1 MLGKFIE
8 NSIAKVNNKYLKLF
22 VCFLVAIL
30 IAYIFIFFYDFVV
43 GFYKGIIETQK
54 NYTP

>member
-43 GFYKGIIETQK
+43 GFYHGAIEAEKSYQG
-54 NYTP
+54 